1 MSKELIEQES
11 KALCISN
18 VVRSIFSEMEYDNNQ
33 VQNNERYTKG
43 FKEGYD
49 EALRNLR
56 VIIKQEFEIDVL
68 K

>member
-1 MSKELIEQES
+1 MSKESIEQQS

-18 VVRSIFSEMEYDNNQ
+18 VVRSIFSEMEYDNKRIQ
-33 VQNNERYTKG
+33 SNERYTKG

-56 VIIKQEFEIDVL
+56 VIIKHEFGIDVR

>member
-1 MSKELIEQES
+1 MENNLIGQNA
-11 KALCISN
+11 KALCISG
-18 VVRSIFSEMEYDNNQ
+18 VVRSIFSEMEYDNNH
-33 VQNNERYTKG
+33 VQNNELYTKG

-56 VIIKQEFEIDVL
+56 VIIKQEFEIDVR